1 MTTYIITSDKWSTQA
16 VECTF
21 SDLVEQAKI
30 YERGRSLDYGQ
41 EITVEETIRNGKNVV
56 VDETGDVIAVEKS
69 DYQG

>member
-1 MTTYIITSDKWSTQA
+1 MKQYIITSDKWSTQA

-41 EITVEETIRNGKNVV
+41 EITVEETTRNGKNVV
-56 VDETGDVIAVEKS
+56 VDESGDVVAVEKS